1 MNSEQLPAPAT
12 ESDVARAPAGHATAD
27 LAWRVLSLLSI
38 YRVFVALAMVVLFA
52 VTSDPRVV
60 GTLHPQLFIG
70 LALAYVLGALFFL
83 LVVRRRAPDHRT
95 QIMLQLAVDIAA
107 LVVLMHASGG
117 IRSGLG
123 NLLLIS
129 MGAASLSLPQRT
141 ALTFAALATLTVLA
155 EQSFAQFEGITTAS
169 DYTAAGVLGALLFVV
184 TLATQPLARRISE
197 SEALAEQRGVDLAN
211 LAELN
216 EYIVQ
221 HLRESIV
228 VVDGNDKVRLMNTSA
243 AKLLGV
249 GDSNTAGRHLLEMAP
264 QLYEITMLWR
274 REAEQ
279 IRSSLSSFTA
289 PDNTTLITPHFAP
302 LGSGQA
308 AAALIFLEDATQLSE
323 RVQQTKLAGLGRLSA
338 SIAHEIRNPV
348 GAISHA
354 GQLLG
359 ESEAI
364 GQDERILTDIIHTQC
379 KRVSTIIEN
388 VLQLSRR
395 DNTRPQSIVLADWLD
410 GFVTEFAASHQV
422 GTGQVPVVHEVTG
435 MSVRIDPSH
444 LHQVLWNLCE
454 NALRY
459 ARADDGAVTLS
470 LRSGRLSTSDR
481 PYLEVLDRGKG
492 ISEELQ
498 QRIFEPFVTG
508 ASDGTGLGLFIAREL
523 CECNHAAL
531 RYRQRQGGGSCF
543 QVIFADPERWA
554 V

>member
-1 MNSEQLPAPAT
+1 M
-12 ESDVARAPAGHATAD
+12 TAD
-27 LAWRVLSLLSI
+27 LAWRVLSLLSV
-38 YRVFVALAMVVLFA
+38 YRVIVALAMVVLFA
-52 VTSDPRVV
+52 VTADPRIV
-60 GTLHPQLFIG
+60 GSLRPQLFIG
-70 LALAYVLGALFFL
+70 IALAYVMASFVFL
-83 LVVRRRAPDHRT
+83 LMVSRRTPDYRT
-95 QIMLQLAVDIAA
+95 QIMLQLALDIVA

-129 MGAASLSLPQRT
+129 VGACSLSLPART
-141 ALTFAALATLTVLA
+141 ALTFAALATLAVLA
-155 EQSFAQFEGITTAS
+155 EQSYAQFEGITTAS
-169 DYTAAGVLGALLFVV
+169 DYTAAGLLGALIFVV
-184 TLATQPLARRISE
+184 ALATQPLARRISE

-249 GDSNTAGRHLLEMAP
+249 GDANPAGRHLLEMAP
-264 QLYEITMLWR
+264 QLYELAMLWR
-274 REAEQ
+274 REAGQ
-279 IRSSLSSFTA
+279 MRSSLSSFTA

-302 LGSGQA
+302 LGRGQP

-359 ESEAI
+359 ESDAI
-364 GQDERILTDIIHTQC
+364 GTDERILTDIIHTQC

-395 DNTRPQSIVLADWLD
+395 DSTRPQSIVLPDWLD
-410 GFVTEFAASHQV
+410 GFLTEFAASYQFDPAV
-422 GTGQVPVVHEVTG
+422 VPVRHGVSG

-454 NALRY
+454 NTLRY
-459 ARADDGAVTLS
+459 ARGDDGAITLS
-470 LRSGRLSTSDR
+470 LRSGRLSTSGR
-481 PYLEVLDRGKG
+481 PYLEVLDRGQG

-498 QRIFEPFVTG
+498 ERIFEPFVTG

-531 RYRQRQGGGSCF
+531 RYRPRQGGGSCF
-543 QVIFADPERWA
+543 QLIFADPERWA
-554 V
+554 I